1 MGLYTKVAI
10 LFFDAITDKVHPEGK
25 TGYNNSQQLLWWSL
39 NRMPTKI
46 ILKEAIFKYTLLSI
60 C

>member
-25 TGYNNSQQLLWWSL
+25 TGYNNSQQLLW
-39 NRMPTKI
+39 
-46 ILKEAIFKYTLLSI
+46 
-60 C
+60 